1 MAPKPPTAC
10 RVPLCGGYAAE
21 RGYCPAHAKQVPKK
35 PDDNARHK
43 RFRAQLREKN
53 DNPFYDTSAWRNRTS
68 PLMLM
73 HNPICQL
80 VLPNGKQCTN
90 RAKAVHHIVGLRTDT
105 TGAHDPRNLVSLC
118 EHHHITG
125 DGDDPNNPRQYTPTK
140 WKLLPNMPT
149 EVLTNTRFQR
159 RSRKVKSA
167 SSLTAHPELANVR
180 YPRSPCRRYR
190 TPNR

>member
-1 MAPKPPTAC
+1 MPPKPPTAC

-21 RGYCPAHAKQVPKK
+21 RGYCPTHAKQVPKK

-43 RFRAQLREKN
+43 RFRAQLREKR

-73 HNPICQL
+73 HNPLCQL
-80 VLPNGKQCTN
+80 VLPNGQQCTN

-125 DGDDPNNPRQYTPTK
+125 DGDDPNNPRQYVPTK

-149 EVLTNTRFQR
+149 EFYETPDSSAAQGR
-159 RSRKVKSA
+159 RSR
-167 SSLTAHPELANVR
+167 N
-180 YPRSPCRRYR
+180 PR
-190 TPNR
+190 